1 MTSHALRLADL
12 GATPSA
18 SELKLP
24 YCIEPLQ
31 DPRWDIFLE
40 EHPRSSLF
48 HSSAWLNALWLTY
61 GHRPIVYTTS
71 PPGDLLQNGI
81 VFCRVKSWVTG
92 YRLVSLPFSDHCE
105 PLVDDVEDWNVLSAA
120 LETEFKRERFN
131 YLEIRPLGPFELPT
145 SLCHTAVTFAFH
157 KLDLAPDIDTIF
169 GNLHKSSTQRKIRR
183 AYREGLTYREGST
196 KELLDEF
203 YRLFTLSRK
212 RQGLAPQS
220 KKWFATLMDCFGDA
234 LKIRVALKGEQTIAA
249 IITIRYKD
257 TLTYKYGCCD
267 ARFNNLGCMHLLF
280 WNTIRRAKAS
290 GLRYLDF
297 GRTDA
302 DQEGLIT
309 FKNRWGAAQSVLT
322 YSRYGIEGNSTHL
335 FDLYSSKWKARTTKY
350 ALKHVSAALLPTIG
364 SIVYRHIG

>member
-1 MTSHALRLADL
+1 MTSSHALRLAPE
-12 GATPSA
+12 ATRSA
-18 SELKLP
+18 PKPKLA
-24 YCIEPLQ
+24 YRIEPLQ

-40 EHPRSSLF
+40 QHPLASVF
-48 HSSAWLNALWLTY
+48 HSSPWLNALSLTY
-61 GHRPIVYTTS
+61 GHKPIAYTTT
-71 PPGDLLQNGI
+71 PPGELLENGM
-81 VFCRVKSWVTG
+81 VFCHVKSWVTG
-92 YRLVSLPFSDHCE
+92 HRLVSLPFSDHCD
-105 PLVDDVEDWNVLSAA
+105 PLVNEVGDRKVLSAA
-120 LETEFKRERFN
+120 LETEFRRERFN
-131 YLEIRPLGPFELPT
+131 YLEIRPLGHFELPT
-145 SLCHTAVTFAFH
+145 SLRHTAVTFAFH
-157 KLDLAPDIDTIF
+157 KLDLGPDIDTIF

-183 AYREGLTYREGST
+183 ASREGLTYREGST
-196 KELLDEF
+196 KALLDEF

-234 LKIRVALKGEQTIAA
+234 LKIRVAIKGEQTIAA

-322 YSRYGIEGNSTHL
+322 YSRYGVAENSTHL

-350 ALKHVSAALLPTIG
+350 ALKHVSPALLPAIG
-364 SIVYRHIG
+364 SIIYRHIG